1 MGIFKRKSRVD
12 NNTTKNGVKLITVAK
27 PKSVAAEQFR
37 TVRTNIHFMA
47 VLKTIAFTSAN
58 ISEGKST
65 VAANLA
71 VVWAQEGKSVLLI
84 DADMRRPTLNSTFDL
99 TGQSGLSTVLS
110 SDQSEVNL
118 NDLIQ
123 ESGIEGLSLLPSGA
137 VPPNPAELLSSQ
149 RMKVLLEAVKSQY
162 DLVVLDVPP
171 MLEVTDTQTIAGS
184 VDGVVLV
191 VRQGMTQKAGV
202 RRVVE
207 LLKMSHARL
216 LGYVMNDVI
225 PEDDAG
231 YGYGY
236 GYEKESEN

>member
-47 VLKTIAFTSAN
+47 ALKTIAFTSAN

-162 DLVVLDVPP
+162 DRVVLDVPP

>member
-71 VVWAQEGKSVLLI
+71 VVWAQEGKNVLLI

>member
-71 VVWAQEGKSVLLI
+71 VVWAQEGKNVLLI

-110 SDQSEVNL
+110 SDKSEVNL